1 MSRKILFVL
10 LLILF
15 AVIVMVSS
23 RSGSVDIAFF
33 KWTLL
38 RMDTPFALL
47 AATAWGV
54 IIGILLK

>member
-1 MSRKILFVL
+1 MNRKILFVL

-23 RSGSVDIAFF
+23 RSGTVNISFF
-33 KWTLL
+33 RWTLL
-38 RMDTPFALL
+38 KMDTPFALL

-54 IIGILLK
+54 IIGVLLK